1 MSGILYIVGTPIGNL
16 KDITFRAIEV
26 LKNVDIIAAE
36 DTRNTKK
43 LLNHYGID
51 TGLISY
57 HEHNKLQRGEYIVEH
72 YLLQEKNVALVSDA
86 GMPMI
91 SDPGM
96 ELISLCIEQGIE
108 VTTVPAATALV
119 TAAVLSGMVKGSF
132 IFEGFLPSDKSKK
145 KEVLR
150 NIEFES
156 RAVILYE
163 APHKLLKTLALIK
176 EVLGDKRRIAF
187 CRELTKLH
195 EEVLRFE
202 VGEAIEYYSVH
213 EPRGEFV
220 LVIEGCD
227 KKNLEQASYE
237 EYAKMDL
244 REHMS
249 IYLEQGFDKKE
260 AMKMVAKDRGITKKE
275 VYKSLLFN
283 SFYLD

>member
-1 MSGILYIVGTPIGNL
+1 MSAMLYIVGTPIGNL

-26 LKNVDIIAAE
+26 LKTVDIIAAE

-43 LLNHYGID
+43 LLNYYEID

-57 HEHNKLQRGEYIVEH
+57 HEYNKLQRGEYIVEN
-72 YLLQEKNVALVSDA
+72 YLLADKDVALVSDA

-108 VTTVPAATALV
+108 VTTVPAATAFV
-119 TAAVLSGMVKGSF
+119 SAAVLSGMVKGSF
-132 IFEGFLPSDKSKK
+132 IFEGFLPIDKSKK

-150 NIEFES
+150 KITEET

-163 APHKLLKTLALIK
+163 APHKLLKTLGLIK
-176 EVLGDKRRIAF
+176 EILGDKRRIAF

-202 VGEAIEYYSVH
+202 VGEAIAYYSVN

-220 LVIEGCD
+220 LVVEGCD
-227 KKNLEQASYE
+227 KKSLEEASYE
-237 EYAKMDL
+237 QYSQMEIKS
-244 REHMS
+244 HMNR
-249 IYLEQGFDKKE
+249 YLEQGFDKKE
-260 AMKMVAKDRGITKKE
+260 AMKLVAKDRGITKKE
-275 VYKSLLFN
+275 VYKLLLE
-283 SFYLD
+283 S